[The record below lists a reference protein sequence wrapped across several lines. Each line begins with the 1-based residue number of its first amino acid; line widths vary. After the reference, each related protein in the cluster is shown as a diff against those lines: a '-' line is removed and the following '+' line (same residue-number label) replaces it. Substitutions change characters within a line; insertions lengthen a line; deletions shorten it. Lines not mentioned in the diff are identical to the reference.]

1 MTLILFL
8 SSIVVYFHSQNFNEV
23 YYNVGK
29 AFALYEI
36 WCCRYLGVMRLKVV
50 RRNLISV
57 VFSIVFLSLLMIT
70 TFVGVGFAGGNIPWG
85 KLIPSS
91 VEPVFFNE
99 KELVGKTLSLLRKGG
114 AVSEQVKGEGSERL
128 VLLSVS
134 NGKSINVTS
143 YGVGRGIYVALA
155 DAVNRLRE
163 KKGNLSDVRW
173 FKVYIP
179 RDMEFRRM
187 ANIQKPLPMERGLW
201 GLAFPGCDNCIFAP
215 EDVLAKKI
223 INDKGVLQPPSIGLW
238 GDLSAEKM
246 IKSMLETK
254 RADYVAFRTES
265 VFWDGSRAQHLY
277 RGSPLYHVY
286 AEQDIIESTRL
297 AAYYLLRV
305 MDSKGKFTY
314 IYDPIKDRSKGG
326 YNMLRHAGT
335 IFSMLQYYEE
345 TGDEE
350 VLKGAQRAI
359 KYMLSKVK
367 TFRKNGEEMACLVEG
382 DYVKL
387 GGNGLAVLSL
397 AKYMEATGDNRYMP
411 LVKKMGEWM
420 VSVQDESGRFFVHKQ
435 VFPEGEVS
443 DFRSVYYPGEAIFAL
458 AVLGRLD
465 GENSDKWL
473 EAAER
478 GARYIIEI
486 RDGKKQDIELPHDH
500 WLLYGMDELSR
511 SGRDKEGIFLKHALR
526 LARIISNAQ
535 YKDSYYPDWIGGFG
549 KNPRSTPAATRME
562 GIGAAYRMAKRA
574 GLEEEAKDILRT
586 FRLGGGFLLRM
597 QIGPSWAMHL
607 KNPSRSIG
615 GVRRSFSNFEIR
627 IDYVQHNLSA
637 LLALQQVLRE

>member
-1 MTLILFL
+1 
-8 SSIVVYFHSQNFNEV
+8 
-23 YYNVGK
+23 
-29 AFALYEI
+29 
-36 WCCRYLGVMRLKVV
+36 MRLKVS
-50 RRNLISV
+50 RCNLIAV
-57 VFSIVFLSLLMIT
+57 VFSVVFLSLMMIT
-70 TFVGVGFAGGNIPWG
+70 PLVGVGFAGGSIPWS
-85 KLIPSS
+85 KILSS
-91 VEPVFFNE
+91 STEPVFFNE
-99 KELVGKTLSLLRKGG
+99 KELVEKTLSLLRIGG
-114 AVSEQVKGEGSERL
+114 AASKQAKEKGSEKL

-143 YGVGRGIYVALA
+143 YGVGSDIYVALA

-163 KKGNLSDVRW
+163 KKVNLSDVRW
-173 FKVYIP
+173 FKVYVL

-187 ANIQKPLPMERGLW
+187 ANIQKPLPIERGLW
-201 GLAFPGCDNCIFAP
+201 GLAFPGCDNCIFTP

-223 INDKGVLQPPSIGLW
+223 VNDKGILQPPSIGLW

-246 IKSMLETK
+246 IRSMLEIK

-265 VFWDGSRAQHLY
+265 VFWDGSRAQRLY
-277 RGSPLYHVY
+277 RGSPIYDSY
-286 AEQDIIESTRL
+286 EDQDIAESTRL
-297 AAYYLLRV
+297 AAYYLLRNV
-305 MDSKGKFTY
+305 DSKGKFTY
-314 IYDPIKDRSKGG
+314 VYDPIKGRSKGG

-335 IFSMLQYYEE
+335 IFSMLQYYEK
-345 TGDEE
+345 TGDKK
-350 VLKGAQRAI
+350 VLKGAKRAI
-359 KYMLSKVK
+359 EYMLSKVK

-411 LVKKMGEWM
+411 LVKRMGEWIL
-420 VSVQDESGRFFVHKQ
+420 SVQDESGRFYIHKQ

-458 AVLGRLD
+458 AMLGRLD
-465 GENSDKWL
+465 DENSDKWL
-473 EAAER
+473 KGAAR

-486 RDGKKQDIELPHDH
+486 RDGKKQDMELPHDH

-511 SGRDKEGIFLKHALR
+511 SGYDKEGVFLKHALR
-526 LARIISNAQ
+526 LAKVISDAQ
-535 YKDSYYPDWIGGFG
+535 HKDSYYPDWIGGFG

-574 GLEEEAKDILRT
+574 GLEEEGKDILKT

-615 GVRRSFSNFEIR
+615 GVRRSFANFDIR

-637 LLALQQVLRE
+637 LLALQQALGE